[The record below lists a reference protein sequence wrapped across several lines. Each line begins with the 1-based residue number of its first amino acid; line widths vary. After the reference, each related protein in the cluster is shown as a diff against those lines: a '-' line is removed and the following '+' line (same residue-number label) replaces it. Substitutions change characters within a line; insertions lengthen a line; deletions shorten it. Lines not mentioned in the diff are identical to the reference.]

1 MYTKLVSKKIQEKLK
16 AKERALARK
25 PKPSQ
30 ENTSDDFLELKDLA
44 SRTVFV
50 RMCSNKSEVDNILI
64 SGGEQDKDGI
74 SFGFNKTYR
83 KGSTGIRGIP
93 GIKDINVEY
102 KGGFK
107 AVRECVVNWSVP
119 SIDDLDHLTPY
130 FLTVGK
136 TVVVD
141 WGWVNAENK
150 SLKEQGI
157 DSFIIRRRNST
168 TNQITYEVDQE
179 IFTNP
184 QQRVLSSAGD
194 YDAIGGQV
202 TNFNYTLRD
211 DGGFDCTTTI
221 ISLGSSLF
229 KKPIDEDGN
238 SVGTRKTLSTS
249 KPKYDAPDNIIN
261 CIINLK
267 DIIEC
272 DVFGASKYEYKNNAT
287 KYSDAN
293 AQEHIFS
300 KERNYTIMPI
310 GSAKLDG
317 STYKYG
323 IAADDKENPNVLYTI
338 HDGVVH
344 IMVTWGWFEDQILNR
359 YLSFNGGSEDG
370 SGVKMTMRSI
380 DTVLDDEGKPITKS
394 ELEDLDFATGEEY
407 EAFKTKYDVDLDNII
422 EYDNVLKRETLI
434 RNSDLLLPN
443 NVFSFFTLD
452 SLEGRNILDIKNVKK
467 KKGFAQYFGLFY
479 TVPNKEESQDQL
491 FFKNLFSLTNNPD
504 GFQFTKKYFKSGL
517 DSKKGKLRNIWMNI
531 EEIQKA
537 FGVKHPKN
545 TTKTNQDNVTPP
557 GTFDNAIKILLS
569 SLNSN
574 FHGVWDFDIVV
585 DQYDST
591 NLKVIDKSDTENDN
605 PVYTTYAN
613 DNSSHKVQDL
623 GIFQFPSFQ
632 DGSIVKNQTLEFKIP
647 SAQALSILY
656 GSNKVKGE
664 SSIQSGTNFDK
675 LFRSHQVK
683 ENEDPYTDKFL
694 KNLETSNSE
703 VTPKATDESDSEF
716 QLQSRR
722 IGSLESNPNSPIT
735 TGYGINIST
744 NNERYKWKKYYKDTE
759 EEPKQDTEEVQK
771 KFIVKNRELLFEVEG
786 EQTEEKPF
794 YKKDGGE
801 LKLLPEA
808 QGVISSYLNASSPM
822 AQFDL
827 NSLIPAE
834 LGLEIDGTG
843 GILPGDIVHTKYI
856 QNVYKDSLQHVL
868 ISTSEVS
875 QDTNMSLSADES
887 AQPIAIV
894 ERIESTREEI
904 GPVCYFQV
912 VGTTQK
918 VDSSG
923 WTTELKTL
931 MRMNKLPS
939 EGLVEFQP
947 PADRPKPQE
956 NKKDFTP
963 LPEAKRPFVPI
974 PTDTDVDIEGD
985 VNVGDTSF
993 DTFEDI
999 PEFTEIPLPPN
1010 RPNIPIPIEEEDIAG
1025 DVELEDL
1032 DFDDYTEWTAP
1043 PISST
1048 IPKNIAKQEIELQP
1062 EITPEPTPPNIPLL
1076 DIGPIMSEEDFLN
1089 PPDNLGQ
1096 DASDNPTDLLEYS
1109 LEPESTV
1116 PASQPS
1122 ARVVGNPPEAEA
1134 TSEKEK
1140 IEKQKII
1147 YVHPAFELT
1156 KETGQVP
1163 KKKRYETDV
1172 VEEKEID
1179 FINVEKNV
1187 LDINENIRVQ
1197 NRRKAALPP
1206 SLIESREVVDL
1217 KSTYKGTREQNE
1229 VLYSIREDW
1238 RPLYLQGNGKP
1249 GGSEKD
1255 SNDNL
1260 QTLLRER
1267 LSFSTRQRFWDQYI
1281 EKPNEGGKTKV
1292 NTSNFRIN
1300 TTPISNAGLLRSQ
1313 RSVYWRGSF
1322 NPNYSGG

>member
-1 MYTKLVSKKIQEKLK
+1 MYTKFISKKIQQKLK

-30 ENTSDDFLELKDLA
+30 ESTPDDFLELSDLA

-64 SGGEQDKDGI
+64 SGGEQNENGI
-74 SFGFNKTYR
+74 SFGFNKTYK

-107 AVRECVVNWSVP
+107 AIRECVVNWSVP
-119 SIDDLDHLTPY
+119 SIDDLDRLTPY

-141 WGWVNAENK
+141 WGWVNAKNK

-157 DSFIIRRRNST
+157 SPFIIRRRNNT
-168 TNQITYEVDQE
+168 TNEITYEVDQE

-184 QQRVLSSAGD
+184 QQRVLDSAGD

-238 SVGTRKTLSTS
+238 SVGTRKPLPTS
-249 KPKYDAPDNIIN
+249 KPKYDVPDNIIN

-272 DVFGASKYEYKNNAT
+272 DVFGANKYEYKNSTT

-293 AQEHIFS
+293 AQKHIFS

-317 STYKYG
+317 STYRYG

-394 ELEDLDFATGEEY
+394 ELEDLDFATDEEY

-422 EYDNVLKRETLI
+422 EYDSVLKRETLI

-491 FFKNLFSLTNNPD
+491 FFKNLFSLTEEPN
-504 GFQFTKKYFKSGL
+504 GFKFKKKYFKSGL

-537 FGVKHPKN
+537 FGVKNPKN

-557 GTFDNAIKILLS
+557 GTFDNAINILLN

-574 FHGVWDFDIVV
+574 FHSVWDFDIVV

-591 NLKVIDKSDTENDN
+591 NLKVIDKSDTENDR
-605 PVYTTYAN
+605 PTYTTYAN
-613 DNSSHKVQDL
+613 DNNSHKVQDL

-656 GSNKVKGE
+656 GSNRVKGE
-664 SSIQSGTNFDK
+664 SSTLSDTSLDK
-675 LFRSHQVK
+675 LFRSHQL
-683 ENEDPYTDKFL
+683 NNGYEDTYADKFL

-703 VTPKATDESDSEF
+703 VVPKTTEESNSEF

-722 IGSLESNPNSPIT
+722 IGNLESNPNSPIT
-735 TGYGINIST
+735 TGYGINFST

-759 EEPKQDTEEVQK
+759 EEPKEDTKEVQK
-771 KFIVKNRELLFEVEG
+771 KFIVKNGELLFEVEG

-808 QGVISSYLNASSPM
+808 QGVVSSYLNASSPM
-822 AQFDL
+822 PQFDL

-843 GILPGDIVHTKYI
+843 GVLPGDIVHTKYI
-856 QNVYKDSLQHVL
+856 QNVYKDTLQSVL
-868 ISTSEVS
+868 ISTFEVS
-875 QDTNMSLSADES
+875 QDTNVPLDPATGE
-887 AQPIAIV
+887 PIGSF
-894 ERIESTREEI
+894 ERIESTTEEV
-904 GPVCYFQV
+904 GPICYFQV

-931 MRMNKLPS
+931 MRMNKLPN
-939 EGLVEFQP
+939 EGLIEFKP
-947 PADRPKPQE
+947 PADKPKPQE

-963 LPEAKRPFVPI
+963 LPEAKRPFVSVPSF
-974 PTDTDVDIEGD
+974 TDVDIEGD
-985 VNVGDTSF
+985 VDEGDTSF
-993 DTFEDI
+993 NTFPAPHETLKVPLDSFTDVDIEGDED
-999 PEFTEIPLPPN
+999 
-1010 RPNIPIPIEEEDIAG
+1010 
-1025 DVELEDL
+1025 LEDL
-1032 DFDDYTEWTAP
+1032 EFDDIPSWTP
-1043 PISST
+1043 PPFPST
-1048 IPKNIAKQEIELQP
+1048 IDLRNARAEIELQP
-1062 EITPEPTPPNIPLL
+1062 ESVPEPPPPDVPLL
-1076 DIGPIMSEEDFLN
+1076 DVGPIMSEEDFLN
-1089 PPDNLGQ
+1089 PPDNLGV
-1096 DASDNPTDLLEYS
+1096 DDSNNFTDLLEYPI
-1109 LEPESTV
+1109 EPEPTV
-1116 PASQPS
+1116 PASQGS
-1122 ARVVGNPPEAEA
+1122 APVVGNPPEAEA
-1134 TSEKEK
+1134 TSKE
-1140 IEKQKII
+1140 EQLQTQKII
-1147 YVHPAFELT
+1147 YVHPASELVN
-1156 KETGQVP
+1156 ETGQVT
-1163 KKKRYETDV
+1163 KAQKFETPTFEE
-1172 VEEKEID
+1172 VELD
-1179 FINVEKNV
+1179 FSSPTVATIEVNK
-1187 LDINENIRVQ
+1187 NIRVQ
-1197 NRRKAALPP
+1197 VNRRAKLPP
-1206 SLIESREVVDL
+1206 SLIESREVIDL
-1217 KSTYKGTREQNE
+1217 KSTYTGNYEQNE

-1238 RPLYLQGNGKP
+1238 RPLYLTGRSRNPLSGARF
-1249 GGSEKD
+1249 D
-1255 SNDNL
+1255 SNKNER
-1260 QTLLRER
+1260 TLVREKI
-1267 LSFSTRQRFWDQYI
+1267 SFSTRQRFWDQYI
-1281 EKPNEGGKTKV
+1281 EKPNEGGVTKV

-1313 RSVYWRGSF
+1313 RSIYWRGSF

>member
-1 MYTKLVSKKIQEKLK
+1 MYTKLVSKKIQQKLK

-25 PKPSQ
+25 TKPSQ
-30 ENTSDDFLELKDLA
+30 ESTPDDFLELSDLA

-64 SGGEQDKDGI
+64 SGGEQDEDGI

-107 AVRECVVNWSVP
+107 AIRECVVNWSVP
-119 SIDDLDHLTPY
+119 SIDDLDALTPY

-141 WGWVNAENK
+141 WGWVNAKNK

-157 DSFIIRRRNST
+157 SPFIIRRRNNT
-168 TNQITYEVDQE
+168 TNEITYEVDQE

-184 QQRVLSSAGD
+184 QQRVLDSAGD

-238 SVGTRKTLSTS
+238 SVGTRKTFSTS

-261 CIINLK
+261 CILNLK
-267 DIIEC
+267 DIIVS
-272 DVFGASKYEYKNNAT
+272 DVFGANKYEYKNKAAL
-287 KYSDAN
+287 YSEYY

-300 KERNYTIMPI
+300 EEKNFTIMPL
-310 GSAKLDG
+310 GSAKLD
-317 STYKYG
+317 SSSYKYG

-338 HDGVVH
+338 HNGVVK

-394 ELEDLDFATGEEY
+394 ELEDLDFATDEEY

-422 EYDNVLKRETLI
+422 EYDSVLKRETLI
-434 RNSDLLLPN
+434 RNTDLLLPN

-452 SLEGRNILDIKNVKK
+452 SLEGRNILDIKNIDKK
-467 KKGFAQYFGLFY
+467 KSFGIGKFIYFDRSGEA
-479 TVPNKEESQDQL
+479 TEDQL
-491 FFKNLFSLTNNPD
+491 FFKNLFSLTEEPN
-504 GFQFTKKYFKSGL
+504 GFKFKKKYFKSGL

-531 EEIQKA
+531 DEIQKA
-537 FGVKHPKN
+537 FGVKDPKN
-545 TTKTNQDNVTPP
+545 SKTNQDNVTPP
-557 GTFDNAIKILLS
+557 GTFENAINILLN

-574 FHGVWDFDIVV
+574 FHSVWDFDLVV

-591 NLKVIDKSDTENDN
+591 NLKIIDKSDTENDN
-605 PVYTTYAN
+605 PLYTTYLN
-613 DNSSHKVQDL
+613 DNNSHKVQNL

-647 SAQALSILY
+647 SAQAISILY
-656 GSNKVKGE
+656 GSNRVKGE

-675 LFRSHQVK
+675 LFRSHQV
-683 ENEDPYTDKFL
+683 EGYEDPYTDKFL

-703 VTPKATDESDSEF
+703 VKPKATDESDSEF

-722 IGSLESNPNSPIT
+722 IGNLESNPNSPVT
-735 TGYGINIST
+735 TGYGINFST
-744 NNERYKWKKYYKDTE
+744 NNERYKWRKYYKDGE
-759 EEPKQDTEEVQK
+759 EESKEDTKEVQK
-771 KFIVKNRELLFEVEG
+771 KFIVKNGQLLFEVEG

-868 ISTSEVS
+868 ISTFEVS
-875 QDTNMSLSADES
+875 QDTNVLLSPGETGE
-887 AQPIAIV
+887 PIGSF
-894 ERIESTREEI
+894 ERIESTTEEI

-923 WTTELKTL
+923 WTTEIKTL
-931 MRMNKLPS
+931 MRMNKLPN
-939 EGLVEFQP
+939 EGLIEFQP

-963 LPEAKRPFVPI
+963 LPEAKRPFVSVPSF
-974 PTDTDVDIEGD
+974 TDVDIEGD
-985 VNVGDTSF
+985 VDEGDTSF
-993 DTFEDI
+993 NTFPAPHETLKVPLESFTDVDIEGDED
-999 PEFTEIPLPPN
+999 
-1010 RPNIPIPIEEEDIAG
+1010 
-1025 DVELEDL
+1025 LEDL
-1032 DFDDYTEWTAP
+1032 EFDDIPSWTP
-1043 PISST
+1043 PPFPST
-1048 IPKNIAKQEIELQP
+1048 IDLRNARAEIELQP
-1062 EITPEPTPPNIPLL
+1062 ESVPEPPPPDVPLL
-1076 DIGPIMSEEDFLN
+1076 DVGPIMSEEDFLN

-1096 DASDNPTDLLEYS
+1096 DASNNPTDLLEYPI
-1109 LEPESTV
+1109 EPEPTV
-1116 PASQPS
+1116 PASQGS
-1122 ARVVGNPPEAEA
+1122 APVVGNPPEAEA
-1134 TSEKEK
+1134 TSKE
-1140 IEKQKII
+1140 EQLQTQKII
-1147 YVHPAFELT
+1147 YVHPSPELT
-1156 KETGQVP
+1156 NETGQVP
-1163 KKKRYETDV
+1163 KAQRFETPI

-1179 FINVEKNV
+1179 YGNPTVATIEVNK
-1187 LDINENIRVQ
+1187 NIRVQ
-1197 NRRKAALPP
+1197 VRRKATLPP
-1206 SLIESREVVDL
+1206 SLIMGTQEVVDL
-1217 KSTYKGTREQNE
+1217 KSTYRGTKEQNE
-1229 VLYSIREDW
+1229 ILYSIREDW
-1238 RPLYLQGNGKP
+1238 RPLYLQANGKP

-1255 SNDNL
+1255 SNGNL

-1281 EKPNEGGKTKV
+1281 EEPNRTGVTKATK
-1292 NTSNFRIN
+1292 NTLYSS
-1300 TTPISNAGLLRSQ
+1300 TPIPKNLMRTQ
-1313 RSVYWRGSF
+1313 RSIYWRGSF
-1322 NPNYSGG
+1322 NPNYSGS